1 MDFNV
6 DKDTNNEKPEYIIKI
21 SNKERRYF
29 PEEISSLILKE
40 IDSFSKEGDL
50 KKNNKLKAVITVP
63 AQFTIRQREST
74 KMAGLEVIRI
84 INEPTAAAIGI
95 YLIKK

>member
-21 SNKERRYF
+21 NNKERRYF

-50 KKNNKLKAVITVP
+50 KKNN
-63 AQFTIRQREST
+63 
-74 KMAGLEVIRI
+74 
-84 INEPTAAAIGI
+84 
-95 YLIKK
+95 